1 MREFVIL
8 FMKTHEIKIR
18 GIPKFVDNEKSEIVK

>member
-8 FMKTHEIKIR
+8 FMKTREIKIR
-18 GIPKFVDNEKSEIVK
+18 GIPKFIDNKKVK

>member
-18 GIPKFVDNEKSEIVK
+18 GIPKFVENEKVK

>member
-18 GIPKFVDNEKSEIVK
+18 GIPKFIDNKKVK

>member
-18 GIPKFVDNEKSEIVK
+18 GILKFIDNKKVK